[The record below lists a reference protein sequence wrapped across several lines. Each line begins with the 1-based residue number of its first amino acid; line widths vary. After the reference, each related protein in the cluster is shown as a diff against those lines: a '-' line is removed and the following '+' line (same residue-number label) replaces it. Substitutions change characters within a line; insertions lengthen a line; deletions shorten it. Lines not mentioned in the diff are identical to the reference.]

1 MQQQICDIKYISLH
15 SSISTRGSF
24 PSRLRQLDL
33 RIEHE
38 FSFFAFPYL
47 LNTIILFHSVTN
59 SEPFDGGRTA
69 AMESAALAIALLP
82 NLGGVVIGGATALVY
97 ANVLVTS
104 MH

>member
-1 MQQQICDIKYISLH
+1 M
-15 SSISTRGSF
+15 
-24 PSRLRQLDL
+24 
-33 RIEHE
+33 
-38 FSFFAFPYL
+38 
-47 LNTIILFHSVTN
+47 LNTLILFHSVAG

-82 NLGGVVIGGATALVY
+82 NLGGVVIRGAMALVY